1 MNYSRIG
8 RHIALII
15 FILGIQIFVLQ
26 RVDLTFGD
34 FKYIHLFIY
43 PYLVMTLP
51 FNFNKYYLLIYAFCI
66 GMIVDVFFGT
76 YGIHA
81 ASLLLIGMMRPTIYR
96 LFEPRE
102 GYTARE
108 LPTVSK
114 QGLTWVLTT
123 ASVLMLTFCLFL
135 FSVEAFSFVYLSE
148 ILLRSIF
155 SFLGSIILI
164 FLTYI
169 LFNSKG

>member
-1 MNYSRIG
+1 MNYSKIG
-8 RHIALII
+8 RHIALVV

-51 FNFNKYYLLIYAFCI
+51 FNFNKYFLLIYAFCI
-66 GMIVDVFFGT
+66 GMIVDVFLGT

-81 ASLLLIGMMRPTIYR
+81 ASLLLMGMMRPTIYR

-102 GYTARE
+102 GYSAGE
-108 LPTVSK
+108 QPSVSK

-123 ASVLMLTFCLFL
+123 ASILILTFCLFL

-164 FLTYI
+164 FLTFI

>member
-1 MNYSRIG
+1 MNYSSIG
-8 RHIALII
+8 RHIALVV

-34 FKYIHLFIY
+34 FKYIHLFVY

-66 GMIVDVFFGT
+66 GMIVDVFLGS

-81 ASLLLIGMMRPTIYR
+81 ASLVLIGMMRPTIYR
-96 LFEPRE
+96 LLEPRE
-102 GYTARE
+102 GYTVGDQPA
-108 LPTVSK
+108 VAK

-123 ASVLMLTFCLFL
+123 TMILLSTFCLFL

-155 SFLGSIILI
+155 SFLGSMILI
-164 FLTYI
+164 LLTFI